1 MSSQL
6 DVNGGSSTD
15 GLSPAQQLMQ
25 KHTADDGHD
34 HNVTVEDVVDEEDIA
49 HPPPSGIPS
58 VEASTEPMS
67 EKAAGK
73 QAETAPAP
81 KKSALDT
88 SSEELFPALG
98 ASKARSTAAPTT
110 WSKKPAAVSANGGLS
125 NGHAANGPKP
135 NQASGDGPAIRGA
148 MPQMQLPG
156 RYTERISLAPSQL
169 VPRTQLKKPVPDVL
183 RDINKR
189 SKADVKMSTGPGGA
203 IIFEGTGPT
212 EAVRQALKE
221 LVRELGSKVSC
232 PCQNVRIEYSLT
244 LTSNLFEFRSPCP
257 SAHTSSVV
265 KVPTS
270 RP

>member
-1 MSSQL
+1 MASHL
-6 DVNGGSSTD
+6 EVNGGSSAD

-25 KHTADDGHD
+25 RHTEDDGHS

-58 VEASTEPMS
+58 TETSSDPMS

-73 QAETAPAP
+73 QVETAPAP

-98 ASKARSTAAPTT
+98 APKSRPTAAPTT
-110 WSKKPAAVSANGGLS
+110 WSRKPAAISTNGGLS
-125 NGHAANGPKP
+125 NGQATNG
-135 NQASGDGPAIRGA
+135 ASQDRPAIPSQKGGA

-169 VPRTQLKKPVPDVL
+169 VPRNQLKKPVPEVL

-189 SKADVKMSTGPGGA
+189 SKAEVKMTTGPGGA
-203 IIFEGTGPT
+203 VVFEGTGPT

-221 LVRELGSKVSC
+221 IVRELGSKVSF
-232 PCQNVRIEYSLT
+232 T
-244 LTSNLFEFRSPCP
+244 
-257 SAHTSSVV
+257 TSSHSTFACVG
-265 KVPTS
+265 TNTF
-270 RP
+270 